1 MRTVELTCAIAFM
14 LPLAVVG
21 CGDAKDGSSST
32 PSARVPE
39 AAHDHAAAPHG
50 GELLELGEEEAH
62 VELIHDPKAGSV
74 TVYVF
79 GKDAKTPVAVAAPTI
94 VLATK
99 DGPKEFTLTAVN
111 PRGDGTADTWRGTH
125 AGLTA
130 EPLDGRIRVTVDGKA
145 FQSPLE
151 SEGHGH

>member
-1 MRTVELTCAIAFM
+1 MRTLELTCAIAFL

-21 CGDAKDGSSST
+21 CGDSKDG
-32 PSARVPE
+32 PPPKAPVK
-39 AAHDHAAAPHG
+39 AAEDAHAHPAAPHG

-62 VELIHDPKAGSV
+62 VELVHDAKAGAV
-74 TVYVF
+74 TVYVL
-79 GKDAKTPVAVAAPTI
+79 GKDAKTPVSVAAPVI

-111 PRGDGTADTWRGTH
+111 PNADGTADTWKGSH
-125 AGLTA
+125 AGLAA
-130 EPLDGRIRVTVDGKA
+130 EPLDGRIRVTVAGKS

-151 SEGHGH
+151 GEAHDH

>member
-1 MRTVELTCAIAFM
+1 MRTLELTCAIAFL

-21 CGDAKDGSSST
+21 CGDAKDGSASK
-32 PSARVPE
+32 PPAKAAE
-39 AAHDHAAAPHG
+39 DAHDHAAAPHG

-62 VELIHDPKAGSV
+62 VELLHDSKAGSV

-79 GKDAKTPVAVAAPTI
+79 GKDVKTPVAVAAPTI

-111 PRGDGTADTWRGTH
+111 PRADGTADTWKATH
-125 AGLTA
+125 AGLMA
-130 EPLDGRIRVTVDGKA
+130 EPLDGRIRVTVAGKA

-151 SEGHGH
+151 GEGHDH